1 MSMQVEDLYERI
13 QALALTEKL
22 ELVSRVFADLK
33 ANLELQEELADWD
46 RLSDEALELLD
57 KEL

>member
-1 MSMQVEDLYERI
+1 MSMQVEDLYQRI
-13 QALALTEKL
+13 QALAWREKL

-33 ANLELQEELADWD
+33 ASLELQEELKDWD

>member
-1 MSMQVEDLYERI
+1 MQVEDLYQRI

-57 KEL
+57 KEP

>member
-1 MSMQVEDLYERI
+1 MQVEDLYQRI

>member
-1 MSMQVEDLYERI
+1 MSMQVEDLYQRI

>member
-1 MSMQVEDLYERI
+1 MSMQVEDLYQRI

-57 KEL
+57 KEP